1 MILITKAKVAG
12 LYPFMIFAVA
22 LSACH
27 FDSDVVFRNDKFSW
41 EMPIPLQWERL
52 KKEEIE
58 NIRQQGEMLL
68 GRAGSDGQL
77 RTQVEPLVWC
87 LVEKK
92 NMFSSNL
99 VTLKDISR
107 EQYVEDTRKIQ
118 ELIKL
123 VLEGQAIEHKVTSG
137 EEMIDDLRFMTFAV
151 HLYNEQGQLLAT
163 QKQYRRFFGEQ
174 ELSVTLSFSDP
185 KKGEQ
190 LQRVWRG
197 SQFAVY

>member
-118 ELIKL
+118 ELI
-123 VLEGQAIEHKVTSG
+123 
-137 EEMIDDLRFMTFAV
+137 TFAV